1 MTSVFKETVPK
12 EIMYTLLDK
21 IAHHNSINYIIDSSS
36 YKKMK
41 YENLHEQFLKDI
53 VDYYHFSKRYYV
65 ERNFSYNSFMTI
77 LRQIC
82 KINNI
87 QFFKN
92 IKYNNSKH
100 YIEYFVEL
108 PK

>member
-1 MTSVFKETVPK
+1 MSSIFKQIVPK

-21 IAHHNSINYIIDSSS
+21 IAQRNSQNYIIDLSS
-36 YKKMK
+36 YKKLK
-41 YENLHEQFLKDI
+41 YENLQHKFLEDI
-53 VDYYHFSKRYYV
+53 IDYYHFSKRYYI
-65 ERNFSYNSFMTI
+65 ERDFSYNSFTTI